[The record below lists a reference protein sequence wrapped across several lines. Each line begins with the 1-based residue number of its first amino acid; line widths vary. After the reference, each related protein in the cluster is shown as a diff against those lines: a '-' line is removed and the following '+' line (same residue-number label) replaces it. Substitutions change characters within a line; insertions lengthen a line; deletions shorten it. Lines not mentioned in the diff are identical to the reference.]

1 MRALITRFTAF
12 YGSNPLQRADEVV
25 ASVAGDGRKP
35 VGEDVAPSATWPR
48 EADRFPQ
55 FPQR

>member
-1 MRALITRFTAF
+1 MAQRRPVWRGMQL
-12 YGSNPLQRADEVV
+12 GQRADEVL
-25 ASVAGDGRKP
+25 ASVAGHGGKP
-35 VGEDVAPSATWPR
+35 VGEDVAPPATWAR

>member
-1 MRALITRFTAF
+1 MAQRRPARRGMQL
-12 YGSNPLQRADEVV
+12 GQRADEVLAV
-25 ASVAGDGRKP
+25 VAGDGRQP

-48 EADRFPQ
+48 DADRFPQ